1 MRQVKAMKEFI
12 GNEPDQVV
20 EPEKGDS
27 KENVPKS
34 KKKTRDMKRVNPKK
48 YVDVT
53 PVLGEAKR
61 EGTAVIS
68 FGRMNPVTSGHEVLV
83 NKVVSTAL
91 DMNGTPLIFL
101 SHSSDAKKNPLSYDD
116 KIAFAKTA
124 FGSRIIQ
131 KSNARTIIDVA
142 KQLQSKYSDLVVV
155 VGSDRVKEFE
165 SLLNKYNGKDYNYDS
180 IQVVSAGERDP
191 DADDVTG
198 MSASKMRALAKDG
211 NMSSFKK
218 GLPRKL
224 QRNAKKVYTAV
235 RDGMGINEETLTEM
249 TQRFAF
255 DNLKKATA
263 AEKSAPR
270 YNLEVDSGVERGGKI
285 FYVAV
290 TGRYTDI
297 MKWMK
302 TLDEA
307 VESIDENKNHPKYR
321 EAKKAYKAGVWD
333 GNVNK
338 DGNPIVHINGKPV
351 VVEDFE
357 LDENKIY
364 FVKVGDGRDFITVKT
379 KEVNQTAALKKI
391 RGQYPNKRVSLDR
404 NQKQGEPAG
413 TFESTELEEA
423 LTRQQRLKRK
433 MIMRRLKNKIAMG
446 RRRSM
451 RRKATIDVLK
461 KRARRHVIRA
471 LKKRFAKSRNYDDL
485 PYSARQ
491 RIDDRVA
498 KIPSSRID
506 ILMRRMLPKVKEVEK
521 NRIASRISK
530 GSKTTNPV
538 KTAATVSGPNIKIQ
552 ENINEK
558 FEAFINSKKTDLD
571 KAIELAITLGVNENY
586 AIKEIEKIKK
596 GISKHYLVKEALK
609 SAQDDSAY
617 TEYTASVINEGP
629 TYHTGLAK
637 STADKRKAQFKK
649 QAKMDDDNPA
659 AYKPAPGDARSK
671 TKPSQHTKKFA
682 DMFGESTNY
691 EKAYLRKPHMLLK
704 QDGTVK
710 LDRRFKMFKK
720 QPTLDE
726 MVIDV
731 ENIDQLAESVEFIFE
746 SNPKAAIEKKAEK
759 TGISYSILK
768 KVFDRGVAAWRTGH
782 RPGTTPTQWGLARIN
797 SFATGG
803 KTRTTADKDLWAKHK
818 GNKDD

>member
-27 KENVPKS
+27 KETVPKS

-53 PVLGEAKR
+53 PVLDEAKR

-124 FGSRIIQ
+124 FGSSIIQ

-224 QRNAKKVYTAV
+224 QRNVKKVYTAV

-263 AEKSAPR
+263 AEKSAPK
-270 YNLEVDSGVERGGKI
+270 YNLRVDSGVEGKI
-285 FYVAV
+285 YYVAV

-302 TLDEA
+302 TLDE
-307 VESIDENKNHPKYR
+307 SIIKEAMSDSEKRQALQKKIDDVKRQYR
-321 EAKKAYKAGVWD
+321 SGMWD

-338 DGNPIVHINGKPV
+338 DGKPVIHVDGKPMV
-351 VVEDFE
+351 IEDLE
-357 LDENKIY
+357 LD
-364 FVKVGDGRDFITVKT
+364 
-379 KEVNQTAALKKI
+379 
-391 RGQYPNKRVSLDR
+391 
-404 NQKQGEPAG
+404 
-413 TFESTELEEA
+413 EA

-433 MIMRRLKNKIAMG
+433 MIMRRLKTKIAMG
-446 RRRSM
+446 RRRAM
-451 RRKATIDVLK
+451 RRKATTDVLK

-498 KIPSSRID
+498 KIPTSRID
-506 ILMRRMLPKVKEVEK
+506 ILMRRMLPKVKAAEK
-521 NRIASRISK
+521 DRIANRISK
-530 GSKTTNPV
+530 GSQTTNPV
-538 KTAATVSGPNIKIQ
+538 KSAATVSGPSIKIQ
-552 ENINEK
+552 ENINER

-571 KAIELAITLGVNENY
+571 KAIELATTLGVNENY
-586 AIKEIEKIKK
+586 AIKEIEKVKK
-596 GISKHYLVKEALK
+596 GISKHYLVKEALQ
-609 SAQDDSAY
+609 SAKDDSAY
-617 TEYTASVINEGP
+617 TEYTANAINEGP

-649 QAKMDDDNPA
+649 QAKMDDDNPD

-691 EKAYLRKPHMLLK
+691 EKAYMKKPHMLLK

-720 QPTLDE
+720 RAELDE
-726 MVIDV
+726 MIADV
-731 ENIDQLAESVEFIFE
+731 EDINQLAESVEFIFE
-746 SNPKAAIEKKAEK
+746 SNPKAAIKKKAEK
-759 TGISYSILK
+759 TGISYDILK

>member
-27 KENVPKS
+27 KESVPKA

-48 YVDVT
+48 YVDVKPT
-53 PVLGEAKR
+53 LDEAKR

-68 FGRMNPVTSGHEVLV
+68 FGRMNPVTVGHEVLV

-124 FGSRIIQ
+124 FGTRIVQ
-131 KSNARTIIDVA
+131 KSKARTIIDVA

-155 VGSDRVKEFE
+155 VGSDRVNEFE

-198 MSASKMRALAKDG
+198 MSASKMRALVKKGDMA
-211 NMSSFKK
+211 SFKK
-218 GLPRKL
+218 GLPKKL

-235 RDGMGINEETLTEM
+235 RDGMGITEETLTEM

-263 AEKSAPR
+263 AEKSAPK
-270 YNLEVDSGVERGGKI
+270 YNLRVDSGVEGKI
-285 FYVAV
+285 YYVAV

-297 MKWMK
+297 IKWMK

-307 VESIDENKNHPKYR
+307 VESIEENKNHPKYR
-321 EAKKAYKAGVWD
+321 EAKKAHKAGVWD

-351 VVEDFE
+351 VVE
-357 LDENKIY
+357 
-364 FVKVGDGRDFITVKT
+364 
-379 KEVNQTAALKKI
+379 
-391 RGQYPNKRVSLDR
+391 SLD
-404 NQKQGEPAG
+404 
-413 TFESTELEEA
+413 EA

-433 MIMRRLKNKIAMG
+433 MIMRRLKSKIAMG
-446 RRRSM
+446 RRRAM
-451 RRKATIDVLK
+451 RRKATTDVLK
-461 KRARRHVIRA
+461 KRARRQVIRA

-506 ILMRRMLPKVKEVEK
+506 ILMRRMLPKVKETEK

-530 GSKTTNPV
+530 GSQTTNPV
-538 KTAATVSGPNIKIQ
+538 KSAATVSGPNIKIQ

-571 KAIELAITLGVNENY
+571 KAIELATTLGVNENY

-596 GISKHYLVKEALK
+596 GISKHYLVKEALQ

-617 TEYTASVINEGP
+617 TEYTANAINEGP
-629 TYHTGLAK
+629 TYHTGLSK

-649 QAKMDDDNPA
+649 QAKMDDDNPN
-659 AYKPAPGDARSK
+659 AYKPAPGDKRSK

-720 QPTLDE
+720 RAELDE
-726 MVIDV
+726 MVTDV
-731 ENIDQLAESVEFIFE
+731 EDINQLAESVEFIFE
-746 SNPKAAIEKKAEK
+746 SNPKEAIKKKAEK
-759 TGISYSILK
+759 TGISYGILK

-818 GNKDD
+818 GSKND